1 MDKRLLRPGVSA
13 EVELVLLL
21 STPWMT
27 EAEVTR
33 AIQLADGG
41 LNWPEAFGLLMMH
54 RTAGTAWRNIAD
66 HGMRDMHGR
75 PLLLQ
80 LNRIFRL
87 QELLAR
93 DHVDYDLRLIREFD
107 TRGIRCVMLKGIT
120 LSLMGYRHTGMRLFG
135 DDDFLFER
143 ARLAEVAEIMRG
155 YGYIQ
160 GMWRAVEQQ
169 VVPASRSEILLHS
182 VTSHETFPYTMP
194 TTDATVLTHHM
205 VDVHFSVDLLTNRPS
220 DELVDRLLERRIPL
234 EVPGGRL
241 WSLHQEDLFLF
252 LCIHFQR
259 EACNQREAEEGIDLL
274 LYKIV
279 DLLALLEGGKY
290 PVDLAAVVE
299 QAETF
304 GFTREVYFAFA
315 YLDALYPGRIPANIM
330 DRLRPD
336 SLSYLDEVRNNE
348 KLVHTWKRP
357 IVERFFDP
365 LRNRELVEA
374 L

>member
-1 MDKRLLRPGVSA
+1 MDKQVLRPGLSA

-21 STPWMT
+21 SDPALTG
-27 EAEVTR
+27 AGVQR
-33 AIQLADGG
+33 ASELVHAA
-41 LNWPEAFGLLMMH
+41 LNWPEVLGLLMVH

-66 HGMRDMHGR
+66 HRIRDAQGR
-75 PLLLQ
+75 PPLLPLSR
-80 LNRIFRL
+80 LFRL
-87 QELLAR
+87 QEVLAR
-93 DHVDYDLRLIREFD
+93 EHIDYDLRLIRDFD
-107 TRGIRCVMLKGIT
+107 ARGIRYVMLKGIA

-143 ARLAEVAEIMRG
+143 SRLAEVAEVMRG

-160 GMWRAVEQQ
+160 GMWHAEEQA

-182 VTSHETFPYTMP
+182 VTSHETFPYTLQ
-194 TTDATVLTHHM
+194 TSDSSVLTHHM

-220 DELVDRLLERRIPL
+220 DEVVGMLLDRRIPL

-241 WSLHQEDLFLF
+241 WSLHQEDMFLF

-274 LYKIV
+274 LYKIA
-279 DLLALLEGGKY
+279 DLLALLEGDRY
-290 PVDLAAVVE
+290 PVDVATV
-299 QAETF
+299 AERAEAY
-304 GFTREVYFAFA
+304 GFSREVYFALA
-315 YLDALYPGRIPANIM
+315 YLDTLYPGRVPENIM

-336 SLSYLDEVRNNE
+336 SLSYLDEVRNSG

-365 LRNRELVEA
+365 QRNRELVEA
-374 L
+374 R